1 MISSVG
7 NIHGYTCVPVPNTN
21 SNSLYSNQTKTKNGS
36 VVRRSQLIK
45 DFKGGA
51 ERREAGHNKEGSI
64 LDTEKDIVEVGIERE
79 DVVLN
84 AVSATNA
91 AANLR

>member
-1 MISSVG
+1 M
-7 NIHGYTCVPVPNTN
+7 PNTN